1 MQTVPADAERNRRK
15 PAPFFVAFALIWASL
30 APLAAA
36 AEKSGPAIRITE
48 EQAGQAALK
57 VLPGRITDVSIE
69 KKRGKTVYVVE
80 IVADKDSAETDVLVD
95 IESGKVLG
103 IDK

>member
-15 PAPFFVAFALIWASL
+15 PALFFVVFALIWASL

-36 AEKSGPAIRITE
+36 EKSGPVIRITE